1 KPVLSILCQRGA
13 WSSRVKKANI
23 SLYLELE
30 FGKMLNESNLR
41 RGSEVKMAKVPDLFE
56 DLKHCYSENEDYSS
70 EIDHLS
76 LNQKSFYD
84 ANYDPLHED
93 CRDKFKSLSTS
104 ETSAS
109 SEITFS
115 ESMVVVTASGK
126 VLKKRRLSLNQFI
139 TNDDLEAIASDTE
152 EEIIKPRSAP
162 YTFQNNVKYN
172 FMRVIKS
179 QFILNDVLNQSIVRV
194 TWGPYLSVTALQNM
208 ENAGDA

>member
-1 KPVLSILCQRGA
+1 MTKVCPFRISQEGRKEEKEGGRDEGKEEGEGGVVLRPKWKSF
-13 WSSRVKKANI
+13 S
-23 SLYLELE
+23 
-30 FGKMLNESNLR
+30 
-41 RGSEVKMAKVPDLFE
+41 
-56 DLKHCYSENEDYSS
+56 
-70 EIDHLS
+70 LS
-76 LNQKSFYD
+76 LLNKTPVERASFHLPSSQKSFYD

-152 EEIIKPRSAP
+152 EGKGSS
-162 YTFQNNVKYN
+162 TNN
-172 FMRVIKS
+172 S
-179 QFILNDVLNQSIVRV
+179 LFILTQWAQQS
-194 TWGPYLSVTALQNM
+194 TGGNET
-208 ENAGDA
+208 

>member
-1 KPVLSILCQRGA
+1 MVLRPKWKSF
-13 WSSRVKKANI
+13 S
-23 SLYLELE
+23 
-30 FGKMLNESNLR
+30 
-41 RGSEVKMAKVPDLFE
+41 
-56 DLKHCYSENEDYSS
+56 
-70 EIDHLS
+70 LS
-76 LNQKSFYD
+76 LLNKTPVERASFHLPSSQKSFYD

-152 EEIIKPRSAP
+152 EGKGSS
-162 YTFQNNVKYN
+162 TNN
-172 FMRVIKS
+172 S
-179 QFILNDVLNQSIVRV
+179 LFILTQWAQQS
-194 TWGPYLSVTALQNM
+194 TGGNET
-208 ENAGDA
+208 

>member
-1 KPVLSILCQRGA
+1 MEIYPQYYQTRA
-13 WSSRVKKANI
+13 FH
-23 SLYLELE
+23 SLPKRSLEQQSKE
-30 FGKMLNESNLR
+30 

-162 YTFQNNVKYN
+162 YTFQNNHCSSHMGSIPLSDCITKYGKCRRCLRHPKPSKRRATSSSSGRGSL
-172 FMRVIKS
+172 FSLHRVAR
-179 QFILNDVLNQSIVRV
+179 FYFL
-194 TWGPYLSVTALQNM
+194 
-208 ENAGDA
+208 